1 MAALA
6 AVALLVLA
14 ALTLRLKPEVL
25 ALVVKDSLAGQ
36 AHRLPHF
43 MVVVVEAG
51 LVRLVL
57 TGQARQAVRVAMV
70 LPHQSLVLQFITEAV
85 VAGRFTIMTALLV
98 VLAVVVLLAISQ
110 QTQEQTGQQI
120 GAVVAV
126 LL

>member
-14 ALTLRLKPEVL
+14 ALTLCLKPEVL

-36 AHRLPHF
+36 APRLPHF

-57 TGQARQAVRVAMV
+57 TGQAQ
-70 LPHQSLVLQFITEAV
+70 
-85 VAGRFTIMTALLV
+85 
-98 VLAVVVLLAISQ
+98 
-110 QTQEQTGQQI
+110 
-120 GAVVAV
+120 
-126 LL
+126 